1 VSAEFVVNNKVHS
14 AMKMSPFMVNYG
26 RELRMGRDIR
36 KKEKVEKATEFIE
49 RMKKIQ
55 EEAGV
60 ALKKAQ
66 EEMKRQADRE
76 RKENKDWKK
85 GNKVM
90 LSTKDLVFKERPARK
105 LVERYVGPYEIE
117 KVMSTNAVKLQLP
130 SSMRIYLVV
139 NMSQVVRYKEQ
150 VKRQKKEKGKPV
162 EIEEIEE

>member
-36 KKEKVEKATEFIE
+36 KKEKVEKAMEFIE
-49 RMKKIQ
+49 RMKKVQ
-55 EEAGV
+55 EEVGV

-117 KVMSTNAVKLQLP
+117 KVVSTNAVKLQLP

-150 VKRQKKEKGKPV
+150 VKRQKKEEGKPV